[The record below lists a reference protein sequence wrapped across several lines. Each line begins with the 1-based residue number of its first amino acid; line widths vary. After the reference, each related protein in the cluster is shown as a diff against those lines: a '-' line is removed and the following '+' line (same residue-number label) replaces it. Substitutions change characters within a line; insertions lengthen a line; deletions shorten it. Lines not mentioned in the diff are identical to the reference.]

1 MDYQLLMGQA
11 AALACSVNV
20 QFSERKETLKDGG
33 TYDAE
38 CAKCVLV
45 EICISRIFYWLS

>member
-11 AALACSVNV
+11 AALVYTVNV
-20 QFSERKETLKDGG
+20 QCSERNETLKDGG

-38 CAKCVLV
+38 YAKCVPV
-45 EICISRIFYWLS
+45 EICISTIFYWL